1 MIFKQHQT
9 VEVTLSPEEARPGDT
24 VQATV
29 VVHGEEDSK
38 VESAV
43 ARLVRTEHVRQYEVG
58 VAVDTSVE
66 DDRDYVIAEV
76 AIELGEGTRQATF
89 TIPEDALPSA
99 RHGVDW
105 KVRAQIIRH
114 HGRDV
119 KAEAALKVLALYDPD
134 WAAAPAPPKVRKGR
148 DFIDIDVD
156 NRVVR
161 PGDHVT
167 GTVYLRP
174 NEAVTITELDV
185 GLNLID
191 GSDMDQHSFEMQTI
205 TAPVRSSLSLSP
217 GEVKQYPFTLMVPTD
232 AAPSVDASRRTPPGH
247 VLVRWSVRA
256 LTFLLHSM
264 ADNDVSIELYVY
276 NGPIPG
282 HT

>member
-1 MIFKQHQT
+1 MIFDQHQT
-9 VEVTLSPEEARPGDT
+9 VEVTVSPTEVSPGDT
-24 VQATV
+24 VEATV

-38 VESAV
+38 VKSAV
-43 ARLVRTEHVRQYEVG
+43 VRLVRTEHVRLSQAG
-58 VAVDTSVE
+58 VVVDTSVE
-66 DDRDYVIAEV
+66 DTNDRVIAEV
-76 AIELGEGTRQATF
+76 AIEFGAGTHRATL
-89 TIPEDALPSA
+89 TIPKDALPSA

-105 KVRAQIIRH
+105 TVQAQIIRH

-119 KAEAALKVLALYDPD
+119 KAEAVLEVLAPYDPD
-134 WAAAPAPPKVRKGR
+134 LAASPAPPKVRRGR

-161 PGDHVT
+161 PGDQVT

-185 GLNLID
+185 GLNLMD
-191 GSDMDQHSFEMQTI
+191 GSDMDQHSFEVQTA

-217 GEVKQYPFTLMVPTD
+217 GEVKQYPFKLTVPTD
-232 AAPSVDASRRTPPGH
+232 AAPSVDASRRTPPGP

-276 NGPIPG
+276 NGPTPG
-282 HT
+282 HS